1 MKIDNLEI
9 LVTMIVVYN
18 IIFIIVFQNE
28 DFAQSRPDSST
39 QPQYPK
45 DE

>member
-1 MKIDNLEI
+1 M
-9 LVTMIVVYN
+9 TVVYN

-28 DFAQSRPDSST
+28 DFAQSLQDCPT